1 MSTADVALRY
11 HVTHEIGLGH
21 AARALT
27 LSHALEEYGKVARHV
42 VPEQAREILINRGV
56 PQHAI
61 TTIES
66 EEWEILQCH
75 NTHII
80 LDTLWRGNA
89 PDTAHEIHQLKE
101 KTHAHVTV
109 IDSMPPDHYACAKWQ
124 KEPDLLV
131 TPYHRADAFRPAPIH
146 SNWLFGSEYSLL
158 GTEYQK
164 LKATSKQPESHHRIL
179 VCTGGSDSDSLSLR
193 IVRSILSRTPKEDI
207 EVDVVVGPLFPSELR
222 DALSHIAS
230 SENTIHLH
238 WQPPSIAH
246 LLHKATLVAGRPGL
260 IRYESA
266 CLGTPSIMLAANE
279 HYRAYYELF
288 NEDGLAEIH
297 FQADPSGE
305 FEFMRRLRSLIKAK
319 PAQNHYA
326 GKKVDGMGAQR
337 LINALLT

>member
-1 MSTADVALRY
+1 MFTTDVALRY
-11 HVTHEIGLGH
+11 HVTREIGLGH

-27 LSHALEEYGKVARHV
+27 LSNALKEYGKAVRHV
-42 VPEQAREILINRGV
+42 VPDLAREILIDRGV
-56 PQHAI
+56 PEHAI

-101 KTHAHVTV
+101 NTHAHVTV
-109 IDSMPPDHYACAKWQ
+109 IDSMPPDHYACADWQ
-124 KEPDLLV
+124 NEPDLLV
-131 TPYHRADAFRPAPIH
+131 TPYHRADAFRPAPLH

-158 GTEYQK
+158 STEYQK
-164 LKATSKQPESHHRIL
+164 LKATSKQPGSQHRIL

-193 IVRSILSRTPKEDI
+193 IVRSILSCSPQEDI
-207 EVDVVVGPLFPSELR
+207 EVDVVVGPLFPREVR
-222 DALSHIAS
+222 NALSQVAT
-230 SENTIHLH
+230 SENNIQLH
-238 WQPPSIAH
+238 WQPPSIAR

-266 CLGTPSIMLAANE
+266 CLSTPSIMLAANE

-288 NEDGLAEIH
+288 NEDGLAEIF
-297 FQADPSGE
+297 FQVDPSGE
-305 FEFMRRLRSLIKAK
+305 IDFMRRLHSLIKAK
-319 PAQNHYA
+319 PAQNQCA
-326 GKKVDGMGAQR
+326 GQKVDGMGAQR
-337 LINALLT
+337 LVEALLA